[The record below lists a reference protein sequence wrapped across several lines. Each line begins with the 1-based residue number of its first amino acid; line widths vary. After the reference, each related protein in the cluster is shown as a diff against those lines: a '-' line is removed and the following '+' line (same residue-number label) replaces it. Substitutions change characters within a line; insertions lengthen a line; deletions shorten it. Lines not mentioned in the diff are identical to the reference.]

1 MFVGPP
7 PLSLS
12 CLHVARGWMSRQ
24 LWYWQ
29 VTIVDYWTSPQ
40 LCFPTNKTFKLWKEW
55 IVSPDQEMSEVT
67 VTSSLHS
74 SILSAIIYTCHG
86 IASKEAWISYSMFQH
101 LLVENS
107 THLLKF
113 KSFYSCLSWKQ
124 SKSWV
129 MHKYAAQSGSLG
141 LVTTRQEIF
150 MCHYV
155 LVVVVERP

>member
-1 MFVGPP
+1 MCVGPP

-12 CLHVARGWMSRQ
+12 CVHVARGWMSRQ

-86 IASKEAWISYSMFQH
+86 IASKEAFISYSHVSAFAGRKFHSLAEIQVFLLMFKLKTKH
-101 LLVENS
+101 FLPRTLLPSHE
-107 THLLKF
+107 
-113 KSFYSCLSWKQ
+113 SCTN
-124 SKSWV
+124 
-129 MHKYAAQSGSLG
+129 MHHSQAAWAW
-141 LVTTRQEIF
+141 
-150 MCHYV
+150 
-155 LVVVVERP
+155 